1 MLDFRRNYK
10 VKQQRINNALG
21 IRAGGG
27 FEHYNTYFLYNLCL
41 TMSKEEPI
49 DKLNDGINYDTSSK
63 MSLNPPGLTQ
73 IGRTIVSDKFPI
85 TMDNF
90 WFAINSN
97 VIVNPFD
104 FVTVKNLH
112 NTMTIGIIKELQTVA
127 LNDNMMIGDIFVPN
141 DKKSIEKETNT
152 TTIAATTY
160 TQDLQL
166 KDYKYSPSST
176 TIARAAV
183 MANTGVKIDETGDS
197 ISVSMPVASG
207 KTVEFST
214 VEEIIFALGIPEM
227 GNPIPAGIIQTTNGL
242 QVPIT
247 LDISYL
253 AGPDTTHVNASGI
266 SGNHKTTYLLFLLQ
280 SAYQRLKDDGVAL
293 IIFNTKEAELLQIH
307 KRQKE
312 KEKGRTE
319 ELFDI
324 LDLEIEPFD
333 NVTYFLPR
341 GKNGKPNSAFIPDK
355 YKTYSYELKD
365 IYDRLDLLLP
375 DAYDPQYSLSSIIDY
390 VYETWPIK
398 DSSGK
403 EILTWSD
410 LFEYKEYPQNIVSH
424 KSSLLHFRG
433 YLQRFRKSALFTDK
447 KVTSTNLGEKIKK
460 IKSGDV
466 IVIDVGTIS
475 SLSEQSFVVGDVMK
489 SIDEMYSAREDLDN
503 DDANNNAKNNNES
516 KGKRPKFILIFVDE
530 INRFIPKSNDLR
542 KMDAVSEQIMRTVIA
557 GGARE
562 TVLFSAQQFKS
573 TTDYRLQENTGLHI
587 TAKVGLSELSTQ
599 PYSILDE
606 STKNN
611 IARLNK
617 GELVMIHSAFRHP
630 IKISFPKGAFR
641 RLR

>member
-1 MLDFRRNYK
+1 
-10 VKQQRINNALG
+10 
-21 IRAGGG
+21 
-27 FEHYNTYFLYNLCL
+27 
-41 TMSKEEPI
+41 MSKEEPI

-85 TMDNF
+85 TMDSF
-90 WFAINSN
+90 WFVINSN

-127 LNDNMMIGDIFVPN
+127 LNDNMMIGDIFVHN
-141 DKKSIEKETNT
+141 DKKSIKKETT

-197 ISVSMPVASG
+197 ISVSMPVAAG

-447 KVTSTNLGEKIKK
+447 KVTSTYLGEKIKK

-466 IVIDVGTIS
+466 FVIDVGTIS

-489 SIDEMYSAREDLDN
+489 SIDEMYSARENLDN
-503 DDANNNAKNNNES
+503 DDANNNANNNNES

-641 RLR
+641 RLK

>member
-1 MLDFRRNYK
+1 
-10 VKQQRINNALG
+10 
-21 IRAGGG
+21 
-27 FEHYNTYFLYNLCL
+27 
-41 TMSKEEPI
+41 MSKEEPF

-73 IGRTIVSDKFPI
+73 IGRTIVSDKFRI

-104 FVTVKNLH
+104 FVSVKNLH

-127 LNDNMMIGDIFVPN
+127 LNDNMMIGDIFVHN
-141 DKKSIEKETNT
+141 DKKSIKKETT
-152 TTIAATTY
+152 TSAATTY
-160 TQDLQL
+160 THDLQL
-166 KDYKYSPSST
+166 KDYNHSPSST
-176 TIARAAV
+176 TIARVAV
-183 MANTGVKIDETGDS
+183 MANTGVKIGETGDS
-197 ISVSMPVASG
+197 ISVSMPVATG

-447 KVTSTNLGEKIKK
+447 KVTSTYLGEKIKK

-466 IVIDVGTIS
+466 FVIDVGTIS

-489 SIDEMYSAREDLDN
+489 SIDEMYSARENLDN

-542 KMDAVSEQIMRTVIA
+542 RMDAVSEQIMRTVIA